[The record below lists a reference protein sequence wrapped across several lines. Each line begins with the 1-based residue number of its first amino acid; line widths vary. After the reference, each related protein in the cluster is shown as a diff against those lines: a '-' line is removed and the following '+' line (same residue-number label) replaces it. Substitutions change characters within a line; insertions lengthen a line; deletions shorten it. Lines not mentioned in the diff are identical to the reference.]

1 MDTVVYDR
9 IEDVLGR
16 IESLYGR
23 VEDTYLVAKDILLGT
38 QISDWI
44 ADLKASGTASAT
56 YSDATRMNALIA
68 NEDAANNVDV
78 AKYLVQWAVANN
90 KYGTYCGAACGAVSG
105 VTWDSLTTPNAV
117 MSNATAFTALCGN
130 SVATE
135 ATVRNSTCKQAM
147 WANITVCE
155 PILTASSEAL
165 LAMKNVAGTN
175 KNVNQSVLEKIF
187 LVDLTANLASSA
199 NLSLVY
205 AAGGSGQ
212 QEVKFG
218 TTFTSNRFLQSLSIS
233 LSQDYA
239 KPKARYI
246 NFS

>member
-90 KYGTYCGAACGAVSG
+90 KFGTYCGAACGAVSG
-105 VTWDSLTTPNAV
+105 VTWDSLATPNAV
-117 MSNATAFTALCGN
+117 MGNATAFTALCKNTVAFNEAMQNASCKNAIWDRSSVTEQVFATN
-130 SVATE
+130 SNALQRLRGYAEDVGMGGEYYKNMFVFSVLRHDSKSIEVTLNYKNGGSETFNTGSGAKTINKF
-135 ATVRNSTCKQAM
+135 VNSI
-147 WANITVCE
+147 ITVG
-155 PILTASSEAL
+155 SSYP
-165 LAMKNVAGTN
+165 
-175 KNVNQSVLEKIF
+175 SVIH
-187 LVDLTANLASSA
+187 VD
-199 NLSLVY
+199 
-205 AAGGSGQ
+205 
-212 QEVKFG
+212 
-218 TTFTSNRFLQSLSIS
+218 
-233 LSQDYA
+233 
-239 KPKARYI
+239 
-246 NFS
+246 FS